1 MFAVNVVSGSMV
13 YSRTFLSA
21 QPFAITVYDTESL
34 ESLTDPC
41 LTLNCQHIC
50 VNERSGP
57 KCICYEGFI
66 LGSNNITC
74 IDKSWIFE
82 RGFIVSNGSMFAMHE
97 VHSASSDANK
107 YNYRRIPNNIIETF
121 AVDAISDIIY
131 FVDSSSGSLKKHDII
146 SRKTS
151 TIASVS
157 SARDLKFDWIAK
169 ILGWIEPS
177 TSSIRSFSLNSQTSA
192 MIYTSQYQP
201 ASLTIDPH
209 NGALY
214 WITGLSDRS
223 IVRGSWTRDT
233 PTVLISA
240 ANLNNPRSL
249 QYDVTSHRLYWLD
262 QTLIKSS
269 KTNGSDIKS
278 HIITNGATRAFDF
291 FGWINGDKLFFGRK
305 TDISA
310 TYELNTL
317 KTLKDVAVFDSSLEK
332 DKRGTCQ
339 ILNGGCGELCV
350 PEENGRRC
358 ECDIGLQLQ
367 PDQSCDSDVLTTGF
381 IIVSDYTHG
390 RIIQIDLHTGRV
402 VKVPLSINK
411 PPGIAFDKSTRTLF
425 FSDLST
431 NTIMTTSLHGT
442 NKTLFYTTGFAYAD
456 RLAIDYSTGN
466 LYYTAVGPTTSQSYI
481 GVVHRSTSLHK
492 TLIYNLHSPRD
503 IALYPSK
510 GYMFW
515 TEFGIITEIGRTNMD
530 GTSKIYIATTQIG
543 WPNGLTID
551 FTSNRLYW
559 TDGKRNRIESS
570 NLNGGNR
577 RVISTDNDAHLMSI
591 VSHGQYLFYTAWN
604 RQRITKIN
612 KLTGLKVVFMSNHPE
627 LGRLDSLDIYAD
639 EIQDVSLSC
648 LSKNGFCSTFCFPT
662 PTGRTCG
669 CQDNVNLQADQ
680 VTCHGVSRCP
690 TLLQKLNF
698 LDCLPFPGHSCSFV
712 CKTGYQS
719 AINTSV
725 FCGSS
730 GQWNLPTDTLCEA
743 ILCPVSMNSVVL
755 SPNCS
760 RRIRDSC
767 SFSCIDGYRP
777 TTSTTLVCTA
787 DGTWNRDTN
796 TLCSR
801 TTPEEQTGNSA
812 YVYAGLSAA
821 GVVVLLVTV
830 VIGIYCLKKRRDN
843 STRNPYEGHHIS
855 NESSGYTTFGNGG
868 YDDYSTIEDIGDPN
882 INKYQN

>member
-1 MFAVNVVSGSMV
+1 
-13 YSRTFLSA
+13 
-21 QPFAITVYDTESL
+21 
-34 ESLTDPC
+34 
-41 LTLNCQHIC
+41 
-50 VNERSGP
+50 
-57 KCICYEGFI
+57 
-66 LGSNNITC
+66 
-74 IDKSWIFE
+74 
-82 RGFIVSNGSMFAMHE
+82 MFAMHE

-157 SARDLKFDWIAK
+157 SAR
-169 ILGWIEPS
+169 
-177 TSSIRSFSLNSQTSA
+177 
-192 MIYTSQYQP
+192 
-201 ASLTIDPH
+201 
-209 NGALY
+209 
-214 WITGLSDRS
+214 
-223 IVRGSWTRDT
+223 
-233 PTVLISA
+233 
-240 ANLNNPRSL
+240 
-249 QYDVTSHRLYWLD
+249 
-262 QTLIKSS
+262 
-269 KTNGSDIKS
+269 
-278 HIITNGATRAFDF
+278 
-291 FGWINGDKLFFGRK
+291 
-305 TDISA
+305 
-310 TYELNTL
+310 
-317 KTLKDVAVFDSSLEK
+317 
-332 DKRGTCQ
+332 GTCQ

-367 PDQSCDSDVLTTGF
+367 PDQSCDS
-381 IIVSDYTHG
+381 
-390 RIIQIDLHTGRV
+390 
-402 VKVPLSINK
+402 
-411 PPGIAFDKSTRTLF
+411 
-425 FSDLST
+425 
-431 NTIMTTSLHGT
+431 
-442 NKTLFYTTGFAYAD
+442 GFAYAD

-510 GYMFW
+510 G
-515 TEFGIITEIGRTNMD
+515 
-530 GTSKIYIATTQIG
+530 
-543 WPNGLTID
+543 
-551 FTSNRLYW
+551 
-559 TDGKRNRIESS
+559 
-570 NLNGGNR
+570 
-577 RVISTDNDAHLMSI
+577 
-591 VSHGQYLFYTAWN
+591 
-604 RQRITKIN
+604 RITKIN

-680 VTCHGVSRCP
+680 VTCHG
-690 TLLQKLNF
+690 
-698 LDCLPFPGHSCSFV
+698 
-712 CKTGYQS
+712 
-719 AINTSV
+719 
-725 FCGSS
+725 
-730 GQWNLPTDTLCEA
+730 A

-868 YDDYSTIEDIGDPN
+868 YDDYRYEEGAVVLIDRGCDVHLHDKNSVSPFEECLRKNLIKVKINLAYIEHSLIMLTSVLTKIVNKGEDVNAVLSNGEPPVCEAVKNASKDVLSVLIKVGKCNVNTVGSKGESPLFTAAKSGYSDICRLLLDAGADPDFILPANQHTPLITAASNDNDDVIKVLLKHGCNVNHCDVMGKSALWHAYSNSNTDSMKLLLRAGSDKN
-882 INKYQN
+882 IPNAEGQTLLDDAKDAEDDDVIELLTKFTQSWT